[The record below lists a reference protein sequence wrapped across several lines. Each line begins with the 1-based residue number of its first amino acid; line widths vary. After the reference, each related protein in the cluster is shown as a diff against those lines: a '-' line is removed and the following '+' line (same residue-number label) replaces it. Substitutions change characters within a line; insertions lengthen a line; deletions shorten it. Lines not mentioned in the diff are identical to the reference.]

1 MKRISILGSM
11 ALFAL
16 VATGPAVSNAQEVDF
31 SGKTVEWVVPMSE
44 GGGTDVWARFL
55 APYLSRHLP
64 GNPSVII
71 RNVPG
76 GGSITG
82 TNEFAL
88 RARPDG
94 LSLLGTTGSTQ
105 LPFLLGDTR
114 VRYDYAVWEPVIVSP
129 TGGVVYVPA
138 HFGVSDASEMNKLL
152 GTELVYASLGPTSLD
167 LVPLLA
173 FHILGLDVR
182 HVFGMTGRN
191 DGRLAF
197 ERGEATIDYQT
208 SSAYLTNVVPMVE
221 EGRAVP
227 LFSWGVLDAEGN
239 IQRDPTFPELPH
251 FAEAYEMMHGEAPSG
266 VAFNAYQSFFGSGFA
281 AQKPAMLPEGTP
293 PEIVEAYRQA
303 FVDAIADPEL
313 DARKSDILGEYE
325 QGVGDSV
332 SGLYSVATTIDPEAR
347 EWVRK
352 FLAEN
357 YNVRLVAIGLAPGR
371 TSSRRS
377 LFHPVRRSVSWISSL
392 QGELP
397 LSREPVKASV
407 IVWRDSCPRRA

>member
-1 MKRISILGSM
+1 MKPVSVVGSM
-11 ALFAL
+11 ALLAL
-16 VATGPAVSNAQEVDF
+16 IATAPVASSAQEANF
-31 SGKTVEWVVPMSE
+31 AGKTIEWVVPMSE

-64 GNPSVII
+64 GNPNVII

-82 TNEFAL
+82 ANDFAL

-105 LPFLLGDTR
+105 LPFLLGDPR

-129 TGGVVYVPA
+129 TGGVVYLPA
-138 HFGVSDASEMNKLL
+138 HFGVKDASELKKLAD
-152 GTELVYASLGPTSLD
+152 TELVYASLGPTSLD

-173 FHILGLDVR
+173 FHILDLNVR

-227 LFSWGVLDAEGN
+227 LFSWGVLDSEGN
-239 IQRDPTFPELPH
+239 IQRDPTFPDLPH
-251 FAEAYEMMHGEAPSG
+251 FAEAYEMMHGEPPSG
-266 VAFNAYQSFFGSGFA
+266 VAFNAYKAFFGSGFA

-293 PEIVEAYRQA
+293 PAIVEAYRQA
-303 FVDAIADPEL
+303 FIDAIADPEL
-313 DARKSDILGEYE
+313 DARKGDILGEYE
-325 QGVGDSV
+325 QGVGGGV
-332 SGLYSVATTIDPEAR
+332 RGLYSVATSIDPEAR

-352 FLAEN
+352 FLSEN
-357 YNVRLVAIGLAPGR
+357 YNVR
-371 TSSRRS
+371 
-377 LFHPVRRSVSWISSL
+377 F
-392 QGELP
+392 
-397 LSREPVKASV
+397 
-407 IVWRDSCPRRA
+407 